1 MTNPYYKIL
10 LFRGVCLNDWTDVFY
25 TVKFNKTNNMPYFV
39 GDTGTTIEYNED
51 KLQWI
56 MKTILDPELVG
67 TANASIEF
75 VGTGA
80 QLWHFNKG
88 E

>member
-1 MTNPYYKIL
+1 M
-10 LFRGVCLNDWTDVFY
+10 
-25 TVKFNKTNNMPYFV
+25 
-39 GDTGTTIEYNED
+39 GDTGTIIEYDEE

-56 MKTILDPELVG
+56 MTTVLDPELVG

-88 E
+88 L